1 MQKLQ
6 ITHNAD
12 YSEYIAEN
20 GNERTVMY
28 VRKYSTVIVK
38 ERGSEML
45 ECASFGE
52 GPMQKFR
59 DVFKGAP
66 ANSERDNGEDEMSDK
81 KL

>member
-59 DVFKGAP
+59 
-66 ANSERDNGEDEMSDK
+66 EMYLK
-81 KL
+81 EHPLTAKEIMEKMK